1 MVRVLIVDD
10 SQLVRLGLQSLVEM
24 QGDLEWCGSADSG
37 RAGVEMAIE
46 TRPDVVLMDL
56 SMPDVDGI
64 EATRQILDSSPRSGV
79 IMLTGHSTPS
89 WEKAAM
95 AAGVK
100 RYLLKGTPPDALLD
114 AIRAVGGARG
124 NQLALD

>member
-10 SQLVRLGLQSLVEM
+10 SELVRLGLQSLVEM

-37 RAGVEMAIE
+37 RTGVQMAIQ

-56 SMPDVDGI
+56 SMPDIDGV
-64 EATRQILDSSPRSGV
+64 EATRQILDSCPRSRV
-79 IMLTGHSTPS
+79 VMLTGHSTPS
-89 WEKAAM
+89 WEKAAI

-100 RYLLKGTPPDALLD
+100 RYLLKGTPPDAVLD
-114 AIRAVGGARG
+114 AIRAAGGACR
-124 NQLALD
+124 NLLALD